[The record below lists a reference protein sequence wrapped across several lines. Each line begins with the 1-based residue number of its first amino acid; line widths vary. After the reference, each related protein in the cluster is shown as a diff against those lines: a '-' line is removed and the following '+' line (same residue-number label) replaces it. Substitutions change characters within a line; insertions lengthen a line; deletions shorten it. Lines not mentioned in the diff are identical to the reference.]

1 MTTWSN
7 ITENVS
13 LDPIA
18 FPHDSLSPST
28 FLPNQT
34 KSNLDL
40 EYYSDLSHLRLKYFA
55 SSGRLSNVFH
65 ATLDQNAVVIKLV
78 DLESF
83 TLSGEPDQY
92 SLDEAR
98 TAVMRECDLYLGPLR
113 ELQPRFVPRCHGVCV
128 GETGQPW
135 TGHQSLRP
143 VIALVLD
150 DVGEPI
156 AEDWHTIPQELR

>member
-1 MTTWSN
+1 MSPRT
-7 ITENVS
+7 
-13 LDPIA
+13 
-18 FPHDSLSPST
+18 SPST
-28 FLPNQT
+28 RSPFLTTHFHPRLSCQT
-34 KSNLDL
+34 RPSRTLTLNTT
-40 EYYSDLSHLRLKYFA
+40 DLSHLRLKYLA
-55 SSGRLSNVFH
+55 SSGRLSDVFH

-98 TAVMRECDLYLGPLR
+98 TAVTRELDLYLGPLR

-128 GETGQPW
+128 GETRQPW
-135 TGHQSLRP
+135 TGRSSVTP
-143 VIALVLD
+143 SVIALVLD